1 MIYSLKGK
9 LIAKRENFFVV
20 EVGGVAFKVFSSFNV
35 LKSLQQIGAEVNVFT
50 YLHVREDAL
59 DLFGFLNPDELRMFE
74 LLNSISGIGPK
85 SALGILSVDKLEN
98 LKAAIVEGRPE
109 LITKASGVGQKTADR
124 VILELRGKLKQEGA
138 RELVGMMESDSDI
151 VEALAGLG
159 YTKNQAKQAL
169 SKVDAKI
176 TKTEDRIKEALK
188 FLKQR

>member
-20 EVGGVAFKVFSSFNV
+20 EVGGVGFKVFSSAKV
-35 LKSLQQIGAEVNVFT
+35 VKSLQQIGAEVNVFT

-59 DLFGFLNPDELRMFE
+59 ELFGFLNPDELRMFE

-85 SALGILSVDKLEN
+85 SALGILSVDKMEN

-109 LITKASGVGQKTADR
+109 LLTKASGVGQKTADR

-138 RELVGMMESDSDI
+138 KELVGMMESDSDI

-159 YTKNQAKQAL
+159 YTKNQAKQAV
-169 SKVDAKI
+169 SKVGAKI
-176 TKTEDRIKEALK
+176 TKTEDRIKEAIK
-188 FLKQR
+188 ILKQ

>member
-20 EVGGVAFKVFSSFNV
+20 EVGGVAFKVFSSANV

-59 DLFGFLNPDELRMFE
+59 ELFGFLNPDELRMFE

-85 SALGILSVDKLEN
+85 SALGILSVDKMEN

-109 LITKASGVGQKTADR
+109 LLTKASGVGQKTAER

-138 RELVGMMESDSDI
+138 KELVGMMESDGDI

-159 YTKNQAKQAL
+159 YTKNQAKQAV
-169 SKVDAKI
+169 SKVGAKI

-188 FLKQR
+188 ILKQ